1 MSNIFSQMIINEL
14 CIKTWS
20 WCFLH
25 YPLSLFF
32 SNLSMHSRAAA
43 SWNITKPRN
52 QFNQDNNIY
61 PEHQKTSGFL
71 SSVWKTVIFIDSWR
85 SWSAILT
92 NITIDIFISRSV
104 KGNIFSTWM
113 MSYRITLSYCDV
125 DTRARRKETML
136 VVLMWSTR
144 DMSINSCDWLP

>member
-32 SNLSMHSRAAA
+32 SNLSMHSRAGT

-85 SWSAILT
+85 SWSAIST
-92 NITIDIFISRSV
+92 NITINIFISRSV
-104 KGNIFSTWM
+104 KGNIFSTFYNDGFWTPAV
-113 MSYRITLSYCDV
+113 SCKIVDNWSWILITDV
-125 DTRARRKETML
+125 KTNLWTG
-136 VVLMWSTR
+136 
-144 DMSINSCDWLP
+144 